1 MLHLLLHRSLS
12 KLTFHRWYE
21 WFSFSIL
28 VYWYYLKKVF
38 QLFILIECLREKKK
52 NKKNAIV
59 KYIVANFS
67 DVCCAKSP
75 NQRPAINSINLVPS
89 RASRFPPL
97 LQWHGHPH
105 SQTHVAWASP
115 SHITLAILVR
125 DGVTGD
131 ADITMVFE
139 VGMPKTRGCSYHCDT
154 IILENEKTLGTRL
167 H

>member
-1 MLHLLLHRSLS
+1 MNGFPFLS
-12 KLTFHRWYE
+12 
-21 WFSFSIL
+21 
-28 VYWYYLKKVF
+28 
-38 QLFILIECLREKKK
+38 LFIDTIWKKFLNFSSLLNVYVRKK

-59 KYIVANFS
+59 KNIVVNFS

-75 NQRPAINSINLVPS
+75 NQRPAINSINLLPS

-131 ADITMVFE
+131 ADITMVFG

>member
-38 QLFILIECLREKKK
+38 QLFILIKCLREKKRK
-52 NKKNAIV
+52 NKKNAIG

-67 DVCCAKSP
+67 DVCCAKSL
-75 NQRPAINSINLVPS
+75 NQRLAINSINLVPN
-89 RASRFPPL
+89 RALPFPPL
-97 LQWHGHPH
+97 LQCHGHPH

-125 DGVTGD
+125 
-131 ADITMVFE
+131 
-139 VGMPKTRGCSYHCDT
+139 VGGIAQNAGCPYHCDT
-154 IILENEKTLGTRL
+154 VILEN
-167 H
+167 